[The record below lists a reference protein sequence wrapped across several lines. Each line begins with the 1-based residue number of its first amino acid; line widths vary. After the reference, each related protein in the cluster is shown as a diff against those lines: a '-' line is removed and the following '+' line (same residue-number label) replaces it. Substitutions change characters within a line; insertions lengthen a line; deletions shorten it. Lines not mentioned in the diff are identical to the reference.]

1 MINLANEMMPMAR
14 QMMGC
19 CSFGFLGM
27 FAGLVSMAALL
38 IAVAAIVYLLAK
50 RPQANIRSH
59 EA

>member
-1 MINLANEMMPMAR
+1 MMNSVNEMMQMTP

-27 FAGLVSMAALL
+27 FAGLTSMATPL

-50 RPQANIRSH
+50 RPQATIRPD
-59 EA
+59 ET

>member
-1 MINLANEMMPMAR
+1 MMPMAR